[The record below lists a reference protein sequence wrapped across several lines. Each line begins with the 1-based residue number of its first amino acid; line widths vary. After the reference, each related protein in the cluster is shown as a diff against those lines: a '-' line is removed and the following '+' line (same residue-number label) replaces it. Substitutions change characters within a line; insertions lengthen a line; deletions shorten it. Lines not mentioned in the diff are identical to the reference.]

1 MNCNACNKVLNI
13 KEAMKCH
20 LCVGKYHY
28 QCFNIERNKYMSF
41 SKEQT
46 SKWICPTCSNIT
58 RRARSNDNT
67 PVRRNN
73 LVTDDNNESL
83 NMSCDVAN
91 ESSTTSFQSP
101 AQASDL
107 SIVDIAG
114 GGEVTMDKISIFLD
128 QKLNSTLSI
137 FMHTF
142 RKALRDDVRE
152 MVQSE
157 MAGAMKDI
165 KEEFSATTD
174 YICAEQTQ
182 LRLEMSDV
190 ASTIKL
196 LESENLKLQTEI
208 HRLNTRILGMEK
220 ISRNCNIELQAV
232 PERRNENVLL
242 LFKKLCEVVK
252 APLADENISS
262 CRRVA
267 KLNPSTNR
275 PRNIVITL
283 STPRLRDLVLSATHR
298 YNKTHSERGLTSF
311 DLGVPGEACKI
322 YVTAVE

>member
-1 MNCNACNKVLNI
+1 MNVSNFCTETVKYNI
-13 KEAMKCH
+13 LILFLLAIKFVK
-20 LCVGKYHY
+20 
-28 QCFNIERNKYMSF
+28 
-41 SKEQT
+41 QT
-46 SKWICPTCSNIT
+46 S
-58 RRARSNDNT
+58 
-67 PVRRNN
+67 
-73 LVTDDNNESL
+73 
-83 NMSCDVAN
+83 
-91 ESSTTSFQSP
+91 Q
-101 AQASDL
+101 
-107 SIVDIAG
+107 
-114 GGEVTMDKISIFLD
+114 
-128 QKLNSTLSI
+128 
-137 FMHTF
+137 
-142 RKALRDDVRE
+142 
-152 MVQSE
+152 
-157 MAGAMKDI
+157 I

-208 HRLNTRILGMEK
+208 HRLNTRILGMKK

-252 APLADENISS
+252 APLADENISL

-322 YVTAVE
+322 YVTEHLSPEQKNLHAAAKRVVKERNFKYVWVKYGQVYMRKDEGSSAILVKNLDSLSKLQ